1 MSVAPAPP
9 ISTIPERSAQAASL
23 DFSRES
29 LTAGRLRRWTAKSL
43 HSLAD
48 HGFTSLTNFSVSFLL
63 ARWMSAEVYGAYAI
77 AFAGYLFVCGFHN
90 VIVLEPLSVIG
101 PARHAAHFQTYFRVQ
116 IVVHSVLVGIFSAVI
131 VLAGLVVWRIEPQS
145 PLVGAI
151 FGSALALPFLLFLW
165 LARRMCYVMRRP
177 LSAVLGSGSCLSLV
191 VLGLYALRY
200 FGRVGPF
207 PAFLLLGAG
216 SLAGS
221 LLVLRELGIGGLN
234 TPRAA
239 WGAPLAWRSILLE
252 NWSYGRWLIGTAIL
266 YPISGQVQ
274 MFLVAGFLGLGSAG
288 VLRAMMLPA
297 SVMTQVVSATDLLIL
312 PSLSNDFGRGF
323 LRRMRQKAVLVSGTL
338 GAAGLGFV
346 GLLRL
351 IAGPAEHVLFDGKF
365 APYVWLIPVLAL
377 IPAAN
382 GFNSGFSAAL
392 RGSQRPHFDLLAN
405 ALAAPMAVLTAV
417 GFIHWWGLAGAAIS
431 LVAGYATLAVTN
443 FCSYCYYVRHVHTH
457 ETAPA
462 PSVFSIGNES

>member
-9 ISTIPERSAQAASL
+9 ISTIPKRSAQAASL

-29 LTAGRLRRWTAKSL
+29 LNAGRLRKWATKSL

-77 AFAGYLFVCGFHN
+77 AFAGYLFVCGLHN
-90 VIVLEPLSVIG
+90 VVLLEPLSVIG
-101 PARHAAHFQTYFRVQ
+101 PARHAAHFQTYFRTQ
-116 IVVHSVLVGIFSAVI
+116 IVVHFVLAGILSTVVA
-131 VLAGLVVWRIEPQS
+131 LAGLVVWRNEPQS
-145 PLVGAI
+145 QLVGAI
-151 FGSALALPFLLFLW
+151 LGSALALPFLLFLW
-165 LARRMCYVMRRP
+165 LARRMCYVLHRP
-177 LSAVLGSGSCLSLV
+177 LTAILGSGSCLVLV
-191 VLGLYALRY
+191 LLGLYALRH
-200 FGRVGPF
+200 FGKLGPF

-221 LLVLRELGIGGLN
+221 LLVLCQLGIGGLSA
-234 TPRAA
+234 PRGARGAA
-239 WGAPLAWRSILLE
+239 LTWLSILLE

-274 MFLVAGFLGLGSAG
+274 MFLVAAFLGLGSAG

-297 SVMTQVVSATDLLIL
+297 SVMTQVVSATDLLVL
-312 PSLSNDFGRGF
+312 PGLSRDFGHGL

-346 GLLRL
+346 VLLRF
-351 IAGPAEHVLFDGKF
+351 IAGPAEHFLFGGKF

-392 RGSQRPHFDLLAN
+392 RGSQRPHFDLIAN
-405 ALAAPMAVLTAV
+405 ALAAPVAVITAI

-431 LVAGYATLAVTN
+431 LVAGYATLAVAN
-443 FCSYCYYVRHVHTH
+443 FCSYCYFVRRVHTH
-457 ETAPA
+457 EAASA
-462 PSVFSIGNES
+462 PSAFSIGNES

>member
-9 ISTIPERSAQAASL
+9 ISTVPERPAKAAP
-23 DFSRES
+23 DFSYDS
-29 LTAGRLRRWTAKSL
+29 LSTSGLRGWAAKSL
-43 HSLAD
+43 HSFAD

-77 AFAGYLFVCGFHN
+77 AFAGYLFVCGLHN

-101 PARHAAHFQTYFRVQ
+101 PARHAAHFQGYFRLQ
-116 IVVHSVLVGIFSAVI
+116 IVVHSVLVGILSFVVA
-131 VLAGLVVWRIEPQS
+131 LAGLIVWRIEPQS

-151 FGSALALPFLLFLW
+151 LGCALALPFLLFLW
-165 LARRMCYVMRRP
+165 LARRMCYVMHRP
-177 LSAVLGSGSCLSLV
+177 LIAIRGSGSCLSLV
-191 VLGLYALRY
+191 VLGLYALRH
-200 FGRVGPF
+200 FGKLGPF
-207 PAFLLLGAG
+207 PAFLLLGGG

-221 LLVLRELGIGGLN
+221 LLVLRQLGIGGLN
-234 TPRAA
+234 TPRAPR
-239 WGAPLAWRSILLE
+239 GAPLTWRSILLE

-266 YPISGQVQ
+266 YPITGQVQ
-274 MFLVAGFLGLGSAG
+274 MFLVAAFLGLGSAG

-312 PSLSNDFGRGF
+312 PGLSYDFGHGF

-338 GAAGLGFV
+338 GAAGLCFV
-346 GLLRL
+346 ALLRL
-351 IAGPAEHVLFDGKF
+351 IAGPAEHVLFGGKF

-382 GFNSGFSAAL
+382 GVNSGFSAAL

-405 ALAAPMAVLTAV
+405 ALAAPVAVLTAL
-417 GFIHWWGLAGAAIS
+417 GFIHRWGLAGAAIS
-431 LVAGYATLAVTN
+431 LVAGCATLAVAN
-443 FCSYCYYVRHVHTH
+443 FCSYCYYVRSVHRH
-457 ETAPA
+457 DSASAP
-462 PSVFSIGNES
+462 PTFSIGNES

>member
-1 MSVAPAPP
+1 MSVAPGPP
-9 ISTIPERSAQAASL
+9 ISAVPERPAQAASA
-23 DFSRES
+23 DFSHDS
-29 LTAGRLRRWTAKSL
+29 LTASGLRRWAAKSL

-63 ARWMSAEVYGAYAI
+63 ARWMPAEVYGAYAI
-77 AFAGYLFVCGFHN
+77 AFAGYLFVCGLHN

-101 PARHAAHFQTYFRVQ
+101 PARHASHFHGYFRAQ
-116 IVVHSVLVGIFSAVI
+116 IVVHSVLVGILSSV
-131 VLAGLVVWRIEPQS
+131 VTLAGLVVWRIEPHS
-145 PLVGAI
+145 PLVGATL
-151 FGSALALPFLLFLW
+151 GSALALPFLLFLW
-165 LARRMCYVMRRP
+165 LARRMCYVMHRP
-177 LSAVLGSGSCLSLV
+177 LTAILGSGSCLLLV
-191 VLGLYALRY
+191 VLGVYALRH
-200 FGRVGPF
+200 FGKLGPF
-207 PAFLLLGAG
+207 PAFLLLGGG

-221 LLVLRELGIGGLN
+221 LLVLRQLGIGGLN
-234 TPRAA
+234 APRSTC
-239 WGAPLAWRSILLE
+239 GAPLTWRSVLHE

-274 MFLVAGFLGLGSAG
+274 MFLVAAFLGLGSAG

-312 PSLSNDFGRGF
+312 PGLSKDFGHGF

-338 GAAGLGFV
+338 GAAGLCFV
-346 GLLRL
+346 VLLRF
-351 IAGPAEHVLFDGKF
+351 IAGPAEHFLFGGKY

-405 ALAAPMAVLTAV
+405 ALAAPVAVITAL
-417 GFIHWWGLAGAAIS
+417 GFIHRWGLAGAAIS
-431 LVAGYATLAVTN
+431 LVTGYAMLAATN
-443 FCSYCYYVRHVHTH
+443 FCSYCYYVRSVHRH
-457 ETAPA
+457 ETASA
-462 PSVFSIGNES
+462 LSASSIWNES